1 MGVISTIVLQCFPG
15 QIISIFGS
23 NSLNPN
29 NYMEFGVLTIRIYL
43 SLILFT
49 LIQKVTAIFLQAS
62 GHPVKAT
69 ILSLLRDVIAIV
81 PAMILLPKAFGIM
94 GVLYSSIV
102 SDGISIIVTII
113 LLVIE
118 IKHLNCSQMEQLSNQ
133 DQLSLVV

>member
-1 MGVISTIVLQCFPG
+1 
-15 QIISIFGS
+15 
-23 NSLNPN
+23 
-29 NYMEFGVLTIRIYL
+29 MEFGALTIRIYL

-81 PAMILLPKAFGIM
+81 PAMVLLPKAFGIM
-94 GVLYSSIV
+94 GILYSSIV
-102 SDGISIIVTII
+102 SDGISIIVIII

-118 IKHLNCSQMEQLSNQ
+118 IKHLNTYQKK
-133 DQLSLVV
+133 

>member
-1 MGVISTIVLQCFPG
+1 MRLLYYNVSRG

-23 NSLNPN
+23 NSLNPD

-81 PAMILLPKAFGIM
+81 PAMVLLPKAFGIM

-102 SDGISIIVTII
+102 SDSISIIVTII

-118 IKHLNCSQMEQLSNQ
+118 IKHLNCYQKEQLSNQ
-133 DQLSLVV
+133 D